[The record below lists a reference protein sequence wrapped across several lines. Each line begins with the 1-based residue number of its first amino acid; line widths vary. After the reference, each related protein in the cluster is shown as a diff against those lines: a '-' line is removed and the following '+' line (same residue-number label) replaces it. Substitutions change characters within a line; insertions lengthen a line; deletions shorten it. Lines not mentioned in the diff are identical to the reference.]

1 MSIKN
6 IIDKLE
12 KDNNPKRNIGT
23 AATLPYKA
31 KQQPIQ
37 TVHAQRTSL

>member
-12 KDNNPKRNIGT
+12 KDNNPKRNVGT
-23 AATLPYKA
+23 AGTFTFA
-31 KQQPIQ
+31 QQNP
-37 TVHAQRTSL
+37 V